1 MEGLAPAPNGAGAFA
16 WGGEAVGARV
26 LFGALV
32 FVWCEGFAWSAGF
45 VWNAGFG
52 GSEHAEKGIWCFGMP
67 GVGGVSMRK
76 WRFAI
81 LTCSVMPEKACEN
94 GKTAI

>member
-1 MEGLAPAPNGAGAFA
+1 MLA
-16 WGGEAVGARV
+16 WVV
-26 LFGALV
+26 L
-32 FVWCEGFAWSAGF
+32 
-45 VWNAGFG
+45 G
-52 GSEHAEKGIWCFGMP
+52 GSEHAEKGIWCFDRP